1 MNLEQARMYLE
12 RLTNERIS
20 NSKLAEVLDMKL
32 PNISKKLK
40 EKSKLRQNQIEALEK
55 YYCLKLPTNIEY
67 YLQEAKNNYILL
79 EDIIIKVLNF
89 ISAQEMPLPIKLTNE
104 KKAKLITTIYRMVQ
118 YNAIEVN
125 DTIIENLIRLIDE

>member
-55 YYCLKLPTNIEY
+55 YYCLKLPTNIEC

-89 ISAQEMPLPIKLTNE
+89 ISVQEVPLPIRLTNE

-125 DTIIENLIRLIDE
+125 DIIIENLLRLIDE

>member
-55 YYCLKLPTNIEY
+55 YYCLKLPTNIEH

-89 ISAQEMPLPIKLTNE
+89 ISTQEIPLPIKLTNE
-104 KKAKLITTIYRMVQ
+104 KKAKLITTIYKMVQ